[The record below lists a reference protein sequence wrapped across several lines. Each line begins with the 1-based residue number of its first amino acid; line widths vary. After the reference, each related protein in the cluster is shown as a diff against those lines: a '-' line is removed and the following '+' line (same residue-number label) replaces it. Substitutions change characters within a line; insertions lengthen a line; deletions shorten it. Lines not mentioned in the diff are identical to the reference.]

1 MKEDLHVLRIVSDK
15 KDNYIISDIGTAIK
29 SEITIDSEASLDDML
44 YAFERFLE
52 VAGYYIPKNSR
63 LDFVDEYDKQ
73 QENDNQGEEF

>member
-63 LDFVDEYDKQ
+63 LDFVDEGDTRKEYNKY
-73 QENDNQGEEF
+73 EGEF